1 MSISNLLVP
10 NTYELFCESLTSP
23 EFVKTNSINTT
34 DPQHLLIGDNP
45 ATFDGLDFGT
55 TGSVATYT
63 FNGYPF
69 SPSGAAPVTLAAVGS
84 SPNANAATLTGQ
96 VLNLEPA
103 NATNPGVLT
112 SGTQSIGGTKN
123 FTSDIT
129 AANIQGVTSLS
140 GATLI
145 LPITSGIS
153 TGTIQQAA
161 GVPLLHTSGN
171 LSTFLGSNAGNLAGT
186 ASSQTGVGAQALQN
200 VVVGASSN
208 SAFGYQAGRLIT
220 TGTRNTLLGAAAGA
234 VLTTGA
240 DNVLIGQLAGVAG
253 TTLSNAI
260 IIGRSA
266 GDTLTTETNLI
277 EICPDASLT
286 SGASNSI
293 KIGSTSS
300 TYCEIRGIASASVSP
315 NQMVVINSTTHQLGT
330 VSYSNAT
337 TNFTVTLDAG
347 TITSSTVRGASTDV
361 IPITLNRQDAVVTML
376 IPSFVLTGQS
386 AAASTIN
393 LTGVGVLPA
402 TYRPT
407 YNMSFVCST
416 QDNASFVMGTI
427 YVTSGG
433 AVSWQVGPAF
443 TLPSGSPYDLSF
455 SWNIAP

>member
-34 DPQHLLIGDNP
+34 DPQRLSIGDNVF
-45 ATFDGLDFGT
+45 TFDGMDVGT

-63 FNGYPF
+63 FNGIPF
-69 SPSGAAPVTLAAVGS
+69 NPSGTVPVTLAPVGA

-140 GATLI
+140 GATLV
-145 LPITSGIS
+145 LPVTTSLS
-153 TGTIQQAA
+153 SGTIQQAA
-161 GVPLLHTSGN
+161 GVPLLHTAGT
-171 LSTFLGSNAGNLAGT
+171 LSTFLGANAGNLAST
-186 ASSQTGVGAQALQN
+186 SSSQTGVGAQALQS
-200 VVVGASSN
+200 VTVGASGN
-208 SAFGYQAGRLIT
+208 SCFGYQSGRQIT
-220 TGTRNTLLGAAAGA
+220 TGIRNTCIGSAAGA
-234 VLTTGA
+234 GLITGG
-240 DNVLIGQLAGVAG
+240 DNVLIGQLAGVGG

-266 GDTLTTETNLI
+266 GAALTTETNLI

-286 SGASNSI
+286 AGAANSI

-300 TYCEIRGIASASVSP
+300 SYCEIRGIASASVSP

-330 VSYSNAT
+330 VTYANST

-347 TITSSTVRGASTDV
+347 SITSSTVRGASSAV
-361 IPITLNRQDAVVTML
+361 VPITLNRQDAVVTML

-407 YNMSFVCST
+407 YNLSFVCST

-455 SWNIAP
+455 CWNIAP